1 MSYIGGPPA
10 ETLVVGH
17 PHALFLFWPGLFCR
31 KWGEATRGR
40 KQNPEKNQRIPSVPN
55 MYKASAGLPI
65 SSRQDEALPIEQVC
79 PRTVAV
85 VVESAVKPQKTA
97 NAVVVVVVVIIIVVV
112 VVILVLMA
120 VKSSSHSNST
130 TSRRAEDLPT
140 LACRSRRGS
149 G

>member
-1 MSYIGGPPA
+1 MPFSFSGPD
-10 ETLVVGH
+10 
-17 PHALFLFWPGLFCR
+17 FFCR

-65 SSRQDEALPIEQVC
+65 PSRQDEALPIEQVC

-97 NAVVVVVVVIIIVVV
+97 NAVVVVVVVIIVVV

-120 VKSSSHSNST
+120 VKSSSQSNST

>member
-1 MSYIGGPPA
+1 
-10 ETLVVGH
+10 
-17 PHALFLFWPGLFCR
+17 
-31 KWGEATRGR
+31 
-40 KQNPEKNQRIPSVPN
+40 

-65 SSRQDEALPIEQVC
+65 PSRQDEALPIEQVC

-97 NAVVVVVVVIIIVVV
+97 NAVVVVVVVIIVV